1 MGLSVLTVIARA
13 GSGRLGLFSAGSV
26 PPQRVYVRR
35 GRLSERGRG
44 AGLDPLDAS
53 CGAGRAARQTAM
65 ARGAV
70 QAGGICTGDVDVMV
84 ADTAGWAWLRRW
96 EAGGGL
102 GGREDGPR
110 TRSAWV
116 CLASVA
122 QRTERAPDRGERG
135 CRPRSRWRRR
145 SRWQASPRRR
155 AARLSPR
162 PLFVVFSPFFSFSFL
177 KTLARTTVRELDA
190 QSLTV
195 SNPCLPSP
203 SLPPPTTASIS
214 VRPRV

>member
-1 MGLSVLTVIARA
+1 
-13 GSGRLGLFSAGSV
+13 
-26 PPQRVYVRR
+26 
-35 GRLSERGRG
+35 
-44 AGLDPLDAS
+44 
-53 CGAGRAARQTAM
+53 M

-70 QAGGICTGDVDVMV
+70 QAGGICTGDVGVMV

-155 AARLSPR
+155 AARHTRRPCSP
-162 PLFVVFSPFFSFSFL
+162 VCSPFFSISFL
-177 KTLARTTVRELDA
+177 LCVYFDVSFVIVFVAPCYYFF
-190 QSLTV
+190 LTPHAV
-195 SNPCLPSP
+195 TFCVYYFFFYFDCVFF
-203 SLPPPTTASIS
+203 SIQF
-214 VRPRV
+214 VFL